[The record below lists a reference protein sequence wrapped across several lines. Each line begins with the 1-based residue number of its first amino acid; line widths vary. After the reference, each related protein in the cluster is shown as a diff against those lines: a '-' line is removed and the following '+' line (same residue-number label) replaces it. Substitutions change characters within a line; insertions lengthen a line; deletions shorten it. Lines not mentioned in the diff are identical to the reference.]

1 MLLLLFQGISEKRG
15 HEGSSFESVS
25 SVTRA
30 DFLNED
36 MVVPNFSP
44 PPIPEEAGSLTS
56 TPVPEAGRSSPSD
69 SSSSCGSY
77 SVDGSCPDLL
87 QKTVVPSP
95 KKAPSLSED
104 ERSTHYS
111 SSGYYESPLDEEFVN
126 PPHTVAMLHNHS
138 FSV

>member
-1 MLLLLFQGISEKRG
+1 MEKRQPNT
-15 HEGSSFESVS
+15 HDGSSFESVS

-30 DFLNED
+30 DFLGEE

-56 TPVPEAGRSSPSD
+56 TPVPEVGRSSPSN

-87 QKTVVPSP
+87 QKPVPSP
-95 KKAPSLSED
+95 QKKVPSLSED

-111 SSGYYESPLDEEFVN
+111 SSGYYESPLDEE
-126 PPHTVAMLHNHS
+126 
-138 FSV
+138 

>member
-1 MLLLLFQGISEKRG
+1 MSCNPCECIYLQGVLDKRQP
-15 HEGSSFESVS
+15 HAQDGSSFESVS
-25 SVTRA
+25 SVTKI

-36 MVVPNFSP
+36 MVVPTFSP

-56 TPVPEAGRSSPSD
+56 TPVPEVGRSSPSD

-87 QKTVVPSP
+87 QKPVPLP
-95 KKAPSLSED
+95 KKKISSLSDD

-111 SSGYYESPLDEEFVN
+111 SSGYYESPLEDE
-126 PPHTVAMLHNHS
+126 
-138 FSV
+138 